1 MFKYISEILS
11 KFTQSQRIFALMLLL
26 VSVIFIS
33 IGPKIVETLTYN
45 DEDLKSRIESQTTQI
60 TELNSR
66 LTELNGQIIFNQ
78 RQCTDAI
85 VEREKEIMNEIVNLE
100 SRIKKT
106 STISL
111 KKVNAMR
118 ETSPNIYSDTV
129 VLMMSAAPEY
139 VETIEKEKTQPNQM
153 MLDGLNKI
161 KRNLNNSINS
171 KKEN

>member
-1 MFKYISEILS
+1 
-11 KFTQSQRIFALMLLL
+11 MLLL

-45 DEDLKSRIESQTTQI
+45 DEDLKLRIESQTTQI

-66 LTELNGQIIFNQ
+66 LTELNGQIISNQ